1 MILSTKQILINSV
14 RQKKGY
20 GTRKLIAEF
29 PNKTLTLSGLIY
41 RIRKS
46 SAAGSVSEEHT
57 PCPRKSK
64 STDV

>member
-1 MILSTKQILINSV
+1 V

-57 PCPRKSK
+57 PCPRKK
-64 STDV
+64 